1 MAIAISGTPGTGKT
15 TLAKKLAK
23 SLNYKYLDVNK
34 LIKSN
39 KLAESY
45 DKKRKCIIIDI
56 KKLNKILI
64 KEIKKNPN
72 LIIDSHLS
80 HYLPKKYL
88 DLCII
93 TKCSLKI
100 LEKRL
105 KKKKYSKQK
114 TRENLDCE
122 IFDICLNEAKELK
135 HRILIIDTTKRPNL
149 NKIIKIGRIY

>member
-105 KKKKYSKQK
+105 KKKKTPDQPALFEQSEQ
-114 TRENLDCE
+114 
-122 IFDICLNEAKELK
+122 
-135 HRILIIDTTKRPNL
+135 
-149 NKIIKIGRIY
+149 